1 MRHGPAPT
9 DRRGVDRSTAPG
21 RLWRRDHLLRI
32 SVRSPLLPGY
42 LSLMS
47 GYSIAE
53 LETGA
58 AATGRMLR
66 ATGLFVAG
74 FTAVFVAL
82 GAGAT
87 AIGSALR
94 ANLDL
99 AERVAGWV
107 VVGFGVLLL
116 VMSLSNSPRLSG
128 LTRERR
134 IDVRP
139 SRLGMW
145 LPR

>member
-1 MRHGPAPT
+1 
-9 DRRGVDRSTAPG
+9 
-21 RLWRRDHLLRI
+21 
-32 SVRSPLLPGY
+32 
-42 LSLMS
+42 
-47 GYSIAE
+47 
-53 LETGA
+53 
-58 AATGRMLR
+58 MLR
-66 ATGLFVAG
+66 ATGLFVA
-74 FTAVFVAL
+74 TAVFVAL

-107 VVGFGVLLL
+107 VVGFGVLLVL
-116 VMSLSNSPRLSG
+116 SLSNSPRLSG

-145 LPR
+145 APR

>member
-1 MRHGPAPT
+1 M
-9 DRRGVDRSTAPG
+9 
-21 RLWRRDHLLRI
+21 
-32 SVRSPLLPGY
+32 RSPLLPGY

-74 FTAVFVAL
+74 FAVFVAL

-145 LPR
+145 APR